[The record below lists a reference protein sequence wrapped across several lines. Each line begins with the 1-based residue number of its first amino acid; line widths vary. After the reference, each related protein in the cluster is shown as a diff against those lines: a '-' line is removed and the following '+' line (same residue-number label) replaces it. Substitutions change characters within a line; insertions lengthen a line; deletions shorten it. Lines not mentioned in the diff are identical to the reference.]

1 MTLAAFQRALTD
13 LTASP
18 AMCRFVRYDPD
29 WLAEVYDL
37 TAKER
42 GRLAGIAKSAGME
55 ANCILYR
62 ANRLAPIALNCPDLC
77 DALRDD
83 LTRLISA
90 YWEAEPTTNVHFLVE
105 TERFCAFLQGRADL
119 SPAAHE
125 ALAREH
131 DRVRQKLAASAARAD
146 EDAFARA
153 RYRRSDEPFRQD

>member
-18 AMCRFVRYDPD
+18 EMCRFVRHDPD
-29 WLAEVYDL
+29 WLMETYDL
-37 TAKER
+37 TRQER
-42 GRLAGIAKSAGME
+42 DRLAGIAASAGME

-62 ANRLAPIALNCPDLC
+62 ANRLAPVALNCPDLC
-77 DALRDD
+77 DALGED
-83 LTRLISA
+83 LNRLISA

-119 SPAAHE
+119 GPAARA

-131 DRVRQKLAASAARAD
+131 DLVLQKLAASAVHAD
-146 EDAFARA
+146 RDAFARTRSPGA
-153 RYRRSDEPFRQD
+153 RK

>member
-18 AMCRFVRYDPD
+18 AMCRFVRHDPD
-29 WLAEVYDL
+29 WLAEAYDL
-37 TAKER
+37 TPRER
-42 GRLAGIAKSAGME
+42 ERLAGIAASAGME

-62 ANRLAPIALNCPDLC
+62 ANRLAPVALNCPDLC
-77 DALRDD
+77 DALGDD

-105 TERFCAFLQGRADL
+105 TERFCTFLEGRADL
-119 SPAAHE
+119 TPAARD

-131 DRVRQKLAASAARAD
+131 DRVRQKLAASAVRAD
-146 EDAFARA
+146 EDAFAGVR
-153 RYRRSDEPFRQD
+153 